1 MGTKKFDGLEKRRYD
16 ELRNHVK
23 TGDLLF
29 TSGDYLISKA
39 IQRASDSMLSHVAYI
54 YWLEERLV
62 VVESVEGAGVRMVPL
77 SKYLYDYSNTGRPYH
92 GRLFLARIDPLITDQ
107 QSETIIGAT
116 ADMLA
121 NPFSLFQ
128 FVKIWVRWY
137 FHLGKDFQDRELVCS
152 EFINAAFKKAGIDF
166 DGSAPDE
173 YVFPETIGAHPKVTA
188 LFQIVP

>member
-1 MGTKKFDGLEKRRYD
+1 MGTQKFEQLEQRHYS

-39 IQRASDSMLSHVAYI
+39 IQRASDSVLSHVAFI

-77 SKYLYDYSNTGRPYH
+77 SKYLNDYSNTGRPYH
-92 GRLFLARIDPLITDQ
+92 GRLFLARLDPLITDQ

-116 ADMLA
+116 ADLLA
-121 NPFSLFQ
+121 NPFSIFQ
-128 FVKIWVRWY
+128 FFKIWVRWY
-137 FHLGKDFQDRELVCS
+137 FGLGKDFKDRELVCS
-152 EFINAAFKKAGIDF
+152 EFINTAFTKAGIDF
-166 DGSAPDE
+166 NSATPDE

>member
-1 MGTKKFDGLEKRRYD
+1 MGTQKFDGLEKRHYS

-39 IQRASDSMLSHVAYI
+39 IQRASGSVLSHVAYI
-54 YWLEERLV
+54 YWLEERLT
-62 VVESVEGAGVRMVPL
+62 VVESVEGAGVRMLPL
-77 SKYLYDYSNTGRPYH
+77 SKYLNDYNNTGHAYH

-116 ADMLA
+116 ADLLA

-128 FVKIWVRWY
+128 FFKIWVRWY
-137 FHLGKDFQDRELVCS
+137 FGLGKDFKDRELVCS
-152 EFINAAFKKAGIDF
+152 EFINTAFQKAGLDF
-166 DGSAPDE
+166 NTATPDE
-173 YVFPETIGAHPKVTA
+173 YVFPETIGAHPQVTA